1 MHQSSL
7 MGKKKKEKIGKSLRP
22 KLTPM
27 KTKNVDD
34 DDDIDEDGL
43 GFEDIALPI
52 PIISPLTDVAFGKF
66 NDNFSTEIDCNVD
79 AGVIDMNIVG
89 SVNNADDGDD
99 LIGSSASE
107 GTKTNEPSLNTLD
120 SARTAATYSDNE
132 IIKDMSMEFDDIEL
146 PPSVSLSNVITGE
159 YNNAEIETTPEEDGV
174 NSTMNLS
181 AFEGT
186 SNVDGSSMNNTDSA
200 LALPLDVPKE
210 DQATGLST
218 VNDTCE
224 NEPTT
229 VAICSDIDAEYVNH
243 GASTNIDKP
252 YTTTTTFDNPRDN
265 EVALEVL
272 NLTSSFDHDP
282 LKSSVSSLQEVSL
295 DSSDIQKPAAPLIRA
310 FNRNQNGIPLSFSFM
325 DTNESEAFVFLT
337 ESILETLGDD
347 ARGVTNET
355 LSRYMRWKP
364 DVERAADRWRANQAF
379 RKKNSYIF
387 DDGKKPL
394 LLSQDPKLTFLLQNG
409 MILVSE
415 EVFAKDG
422 SGIMLIK
429 GAKCDITAHN
439 CTDQDAS
446 RACFY
451 IIQQMLAK
459 NTFDPSKGITIIL
472 DLEGATRNNIPK
484 SLPSLLSKAVG
495 CFPVRIQAV
504 YVIASS
510 WWFPGGRYKFM
521 FSTKLQ
527 SRVHFVKNKTA
538 LYEFIDKDR
547 LQDVYSFDD
556 MKASISLALLQEVES
571 RTYHSTTKTGNNNII

>member
-27 KTKNVDD
+27 KTKNDDD

-52 PIISPLTDVAFGKF
+52 PIISPLTDVVFGEF
-66 NDNFSTEIDCNVD
+66 IGNSSTEIDCS
-79 AGVIDMNIVG
+79 GVN
-89 SVNNADDGDD
+89 SADDGDD
-99 LIGSSASE
+99 LIGSAASE
-107 GTKTNEPSLNTLD
+107 ETITNEPSLDTLNSD
-120 SARTAATYSDNE
+120 RAAATYSDNE

-159 YNNAEIETTPEEDGV
+159 YNNAEIEMTPKDGV
-174 NSTMNLS
+174 GSIMNLS
-181 AFEGT
+181 AFEGKPS
-186 SNVDGSSMNNTDSA
+186 SNVGGSSMNSTDSA
-200 LALPLDVPKE
+200 LALPLDVSKKE
-210 DQATGLST
+210 EQATWLST
-218 VNDTCE
+218 INDTCE

-229 VAICSDIDAEYVNH
+229 VAICSDIDAEYGNC
-243 GASTNIDKP
+243 GASTIIDKP
-252 YTTTTTFDNPRDN
+252 YTTTSNFEINNPRDSD
-265 EVALEVL
+265 VALEAL
-272 NLTSSFDHDP
+272 DSSSSFDHDP
-282 LKSSVSSLQEVSL
+282 LKSSISSLQEVSL
-295 DSSDIQKPAAPLIRA
+295 GSYDIQKPVAPLIRA
-310 FNRNQNGIPLSFSFM
+310 FNGINNGISLSFSFM
-325 DTNESEAFVFLT
+325 DMNESEAFLFLT
-337 ESILETLGDD
+337 ESLRETLGDD

-379 RKKNSYIF
+379 QQENSYIF
-387 DDGKKPL
+387 NDDKKPL

-422 SGIMLIK
+422 SGIILIK
-429 GAKCDITAHN
+429 GAKSDITTHN
-439 CTDQDAS
+439 CTDRDAS

-451 IIQQMLAK
+451 IIQQMLA
-459 NTFDPSKGITIIL
+459 NNIFDPLKGITIIL

-495 CFPVRIQAV
+495 CFPVRIQSI
-504 YVIASS
+504 YVLSS
-510 WWFPGGRYKFM
+510 PWWFPGGRYKFM

-527 SRVHFVKNKTA
+527 SRVFFVKNKTA

-547 LQDVYSFDD
+547 LKDVFSFDT
-556 MKASISLALLQEVES
+556 KVSISLALLQEVES
-571 RTYHSTTKTGNNNII
+571 RMYQSTTKTGNNNII